1 MTPLFPELQ
10 TPYLL
15 AHQGGALLAPT
26 NTMAAFAVANAI
38 GVDFLDIDVHMTR
51 DGHLVGIH
59 DSTVDRTTNGHGR
72 VDSYLHII

>member
-1 MTPLFPELQ
+1 MTPLFPELK

-15 AHQGGALLAPT
+15 AHQRGALLAPT
-26 NTMAAFAVANAI
+26 NTMAAFAVANTI
-38 GVDFLDIDVHMTR
+38 RRRLPVHMTR